1 MGGRLSSSAEAAGT
15 VAVTGESE
23 SMGSVGAAWTG

>member
-1 MGGRLSSSAEAAGT
+1 MGGRLSVSGAAGT